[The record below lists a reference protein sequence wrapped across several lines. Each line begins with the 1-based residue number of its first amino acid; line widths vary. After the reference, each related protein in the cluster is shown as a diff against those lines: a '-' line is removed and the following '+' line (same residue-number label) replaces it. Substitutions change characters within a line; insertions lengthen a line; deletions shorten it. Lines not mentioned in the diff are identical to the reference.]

1 MFPYE
6 WLDSYEKSQP
16 SNHSYVGRV
25 SYEEVY
31 SRLRPT
37 ITRDKY
43 ERFVKLFKANGCTT
57 MGDSLRVYNAADVP
71 FIEAFKKMAKQYYLD
86 KIDACKDKLVSQAYQ

>member
-6 WLDSYEKSQP
+6 WLDSYDFSQL

-25 SYEEVY
+25 SYEDFY

-43 ERFVKLFKANGCTT
+43 ERFLKLFKANGCTIKR
-57 MGDSLRVYNAADVP
+57 DWLRVYNVAEIP

-86 KIDACKDKLVSQAYQ
+86 KTDACKDKLVSQAYQ